1 MYWLSAIALVAVF
14 YLWVFSP
21 DLAGAFWATV
31 ATLAACWLALEL
43 VE

>member
-1 MYWLSAIALVAVF
+1 MYWLTAIALVAVF
-14 YLWVFSP
+14 NLWVFSP
-21 DLAGAFWATV
+21 DLVGAVWATI

>member
-1 MYWLSAIALVAVF
+1 MYWLTAIAVVAVF
-14 YLWVFSP
+14 NLWVFSP
-21 DLAGAFWATV
+21 DLVGAVWATI